1 MMRALILLHRWLGV
15 AFCLLFA
22 MWFASGIVMHFV
34 PFPALSDA
42 ERIAASAPIETPHG
56 THGPAE
62 AVQASSLSGVTR
74 VKLTQ
79 RSDGPVYLISG
90 SAGAA
95 ALHAADLSSAVVLSN
110 PLVLAIAKDY
120 AGHRQWDA
128 AAARIVALKPYDQW
142 TVPSE
147 FDPYRPLYR
156 VALNDG
162 RGTELYVATSTGEAV
177 LDTTRRQRAWNYVGS
192 IAHWIY
198 PAALRSH
205 PAIWGRLVWSL
216 SLATLVG
223 AGAGVLIGML
233 RLGGKGSRFS
243 SPYQGWQRWHHWLG
257 LCCALFILTW
267 IFSGWLSMDSGTLF
281 SSGKPTE
288 ADVAAVA
295 GLPDWTTVPQ
305 NELQQLDPQTVE
317 AEWFAFDGRIYRRE
331 RKVFGIQRLFVAGP
345 GAVSPQRAFLD
356 AAEVNAVADRLAPAC
371 AATAI
376 VDGSDSYGPASA
388 VPDAP
393 VYRLICGNDWFHIDG
408 ASGAVLEKLDTSRRV
423 YRWLFGALHR
433 LDFPLL
439 SARPALRTALIVVL
453 CGLGFVFSLTA
464 VVIAWHRL
472 LASFRPARRLP

>member
-1 MMRALILLHRWLGV
+1 MMHALILLHRWLGV

-42 ERIAASAPIETPHG
+42 ERIAGLAPIETLPG
-56 THGPAE
+56 AHGPAE
-62 AVQASSLSGVTR
+62 AVQASSLSGISR
-74 VKLTQ
+74 VKLIR

-95 ALHAADLSSAVVLSN
+95 ALHAADLSSAVVLSY
-110 PLVLAIAKDY
+110 PLGLAIAKDY
-120 AGHRQWDA
+120 AGRRQWDA
-128 AAARIVALKPYDQW
+128 SAARIVALKPYDQW

-147 FDPYRPLYR
+147 FDRYRPLYR

-162 RGTELYVATSTGEAV
+162 HGTDLYVAASTGEIV

-205 PAIWGRLVWSL
+205 PTFWSRLVWSL
-216 SLATLVG
+216 SLAALIG
-223 AGAGVLIGML
+223 AGVGVLIGTL
-233 RLGGKGSRFS
+233 RLGGKRSRFA
-243 SPYQGWQRWHHWLG
+243 SPYQSWQRWHHWLG

-267 IFSGWLSMDSGTLF
+267 IFSGWLSMDSGALF
-281 SSGKPTE
+281 SSGKPTSAE
-288 ADVAAVA
+288 VAAVA
-295 GLPDWTTVPQ
+295 GLPDWTRLPQ
-305 NELQQLDPQTVE
+305 KELQELDPQTVE
-317 AEWFAFDGRIYRRE
+317 AEWFAFGGRIYRRE
-331 RKVFGIQRLFVAGP
+331 RTALGIQRFFVTGP

-356 AAEVNAVADRLAPAC
+356 AAEVNATANRLAPAC
-371 AATAI
+371 AAAAI
-376 VDGSDSYGPASA
+376 VDGGDSYGPAFA

-408 ASGAVLEKLDTSRRV
+408 ASGAVLEKLDASRRV